1 MQYIVNY
8 TENSQKLIFDD
19 NWKIISKKHINEEKL
34 RLKTPIMQ
42 RFQVREYFNHKF
54 KNSIKWDIQYI
65 YTLINFAELNNL

>member
-34 RLKTPIMQ
+34 QRKTPIISK
-42 RFQVREYFNHKF
+42 FEVREMFAYKF
-54 KNSIKWDIQYI
+54 KNKIVWDIQYL
-65 YTLINFAELNNL
+65 YSLINFIEYDN